1 MAERGVSSPGVP
13 ERTPA
18 SGKRS
23 GCAPGPGA
31 ATKGRARTCWD
42 PEDREE
48 GLGVGGLRLGLFGG
62 RGVLG
67 FQGDLLQGTT
77 AGCLEQDTP
86 TLGLLEKG
94 LGSAGSTCSAG
105 RRCAKGGAASYLL
118 CASSTVEP
126 EAGLC
131 VPCGSV
137 CPSTTAAQSTA
148 PAPARPG
155 PARPGRS
162 TPRQGE
168 GRWARG
174 LGWAGRPLKL
184 GALGS
189 GRASSPS

>member
-1 MAERGVSSPGVP
+1 MRPGARRGHQRASEDLLGPRGQRGRTGGWGVTTRSLWREGCPRFPRGPSSGDNGGVP
-13 ERTPA
+13 GTGHPN
-18 SGKRS
+18 SW
-23 GCAPGPGA
+23 AP
-31 ATKGRARTCWD
+31 
-42 PEDREE
+42 RE
-48 GLGVGGLRLGLFGG
+48 
-62 RGVLG
+62 
-67 FQGDLLQGTT
+67 GT
-77 AGCLEQDTP
+77 
-86 TLGLLEKG
+86 
-94 LGSAGSTCSAG
+94 LGSAGSTCSAC
-105 RRCAKGGAASYLL
+105 RRCAKGSAASYLL